1 MEKSE
6 MTADTNVRSQGGRPE
21 APQHDRGNESK
32 QESERRGKGQGNGDA
47 DQAQNATRDAA
58 ESVRETMQ
66 TGAEAARR
74 GMENVASDVAEQTR
88 RTAGSIKQ
96 AMEVH
101 QGTIQSAAED
111 FKAAATA
118 ATESAEGI
126 IKIDTALV
134 DWMGQNVQAIARVSQ
149 RLLGSRSPQE
159 AAQAQ
164 REFSETMMKTWMES
178 NALILRA
185 TQEIANRALG
195 PVTQR
200 VEQRVQG

>member
-1 MEKSE
+1 

-21 APQHDRGNESK
+21 ASQQDRESK
-32 QESERRGKGQGNGDA
+32 QENERRARGQA
-47 DQAQNATRDAA
+47 EETQNAARDAA
-58 ESVRETMQ
+58 ESARETLQ

-178 NALILRA
+178 NVLILRA

-200 VEQRVQG
+200 VEHRV